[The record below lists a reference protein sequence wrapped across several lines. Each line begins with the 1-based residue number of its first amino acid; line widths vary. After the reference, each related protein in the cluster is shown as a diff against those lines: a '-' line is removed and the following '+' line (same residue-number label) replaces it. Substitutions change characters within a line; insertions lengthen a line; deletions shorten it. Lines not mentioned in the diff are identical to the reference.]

1 MPPKKEKKDTTKE
14 NAAKE
19 EDRDID
25 RDSVLKEE

>member
-1 MPPKKEKKDTTKE
+1 MPPKKEKKDTSKE
-14 NAAKE
+14 NATKE